1 MFVLTEEGEQ
11 GGVIAVRREAGRA
24 VEDVVTDH
32 PGVGTFYPGQLVSHV
47 TVGRGHVEEDVF
59 A

>member
-32 PGVGTFYPGQLVSHV
+32 PGVGTVYPGQLVRHV